1 MLGKKKMPIFTSS
14 RKRYRCS
21 FCNKSQENV
30 KKLIAGPKVFI
41 CDECVGICL
50 PIVGQDSNRSSSS
63 TEETSSPARRTPSA
77 PGVVFLCAV
86 CRIVTPAE
94 TALAVPDRGFLC
106 ARCSG
111 AVEAALA
118 ARSLPS

>member
-1 MLGKKKMPIFTSS
+1 MLEKMEMPKFTWWL
-14 RKRYRCS
+14 RRYRCS

-50 PIVGQDSNRSSSS
+50 PIVDQDSNRSSISA
-63 TEETSSPARRTPSA
+63 EEISSPTRRTSSA

-86 CRIVTPAE
+86 CRIVTPPE
-94 TALAVPDRGFLC
+94 TSLAVPDRGFLC
-106 ARCSG
+106 ARCAG

-118 ARSLPS
+118 ARSLSS